1 MSQSQNA
8 GDGRRAR
15 GSRKARNSRQMRRNP
30 RRRASAGSL
39 PSGPGP
45 VAPVASAAP
54 VAPAC
59 PGGPARSGGPGSRG
73 AARPGRRPSSPQARD
88 SRRKAVAAVLIAVA
102 LCVGSW
108 LIQRGA
114 DIQDPPPQPS
124 AAEAFP
130 ATGPRTGAAS
140 GERAVPPLPVAVPT
154 RVRIPAIDVDAPLEP
169 LGLLPDGSLSSP
181 RDDES
186 NVAGWYAAGAA
197 PGATGTAVV
206 AGHVDTATGP
216 AVFYNLGALKKGYR
230 VEVARADGRTALF
243 AIDAIEVYSRDDF
256 PSQKVYGPA
265 QRAELRLITCGGG
278 FSEESHAYLGNVV
291 VYAHLTGVR

>member
-1 MSQSQNA
+1 
-8 GDGRRAR
+8 
-15 GSRKARNSRQMRRNP
+15 MRRNP
-30 RRRASAGSL
+30 CRRAPAGSPACPSSPSSVFPL
-39 PSGPGP
+39 SSLSSLSSGSRPAAPACFGGRGSGPG
-45 VAPVASAAP
+45 
-54 VAPAC
+54 
-59 PGGPARSGGPGSRG
+59 GGRGLGGGSGSGPGSGG
-73 AARPGRRPSSPQARD
+73 AARPRRRPPSPQARD
-88 SRRKAVAAVLIAVA
+88 SRRKAVVAVLLAAA
-102 LCVGSW
+102 LCAGSW
-108 LIQRGA
+108 LIRRGA

-130 ATGPRTGAAS
+130 VTGPRTEPAR

-169 LGLLPDGSLSSP
+169 LRLLADGSLSSP

-186 NVAGWYAAGAA
+186 NVAGWYADGAA

-206 AGHVDTATGP
+206 AGHVDTTTGP

-243 AIDAIEVYSRDDF
+243 AIDAIEVYSRTDF

-265 QRAELRLITCGGG
+265 KRAELRLITCGGG

-291 VYAHLTGVR
+291 VYAHLSGVR

>member
-1 MSQSQNA
+1 
-8 GDGRRAR
+8 
-15 GSRKARNSRQMRRNP
+15 MRRNP
-30 RRRASAGSL
+30 NRRAAPAATALPVSAGRRTPL
-39 PSGPGP
+39 RAGPPGARRPHPSRRSP
-45 VAPVASAAP
+45 SSS
-54 VAPAC
+54 
-59 PGGPARSGGPGSRG
+59 PARE
-73 AARPGRRPSSPQARD
+73 
-88 SRRKAVAAVLIAVA
+88 SRRKAVAAACIAVA
-102 LCVGSW
+102 LCFGSW

-114 DIQDPPPQPS
+114 DIQDPPPVPS

-130 ATGPRTGAAS
+130 AAGPPAGPVR

-154 RVRIPAIDVDAPLEP
+154 RVRIPAIDVDAPLQP

-181 RDDES
+181 RDDET
-186 NVAGWYAAGAA
+186 NLAGWYADGAA

-243 AIDAIEVYSRDDF
+243 TIDAIEVYSRTDF
-256 PSQKVYGPA
+256 PSQKVYGPSK
-265 QRAELRLITCGGG
+265 RAELRVITCGGG

>member
-15 GSRKARNSRQMRRNP
+15 GSRKVRNSRQMRRNP
-30 RRRASAGSL
+30 RRRARADSSA
-39 PSGPGP
+39 
-45 VAPVASAAP
+45 
-54 VAPAC
+54 
-59 PGGPARSGGPGSRG
+59 SR
-73 AARPGRRPSSPQARD
+73 PPSPQARD
-88 SRRKAVAAVLIAVA
+88 SRRKAVVAVLLAVA

-108 LIQRGA
+108 LIRRGA

-130 ATGPRTGAAS
+130 ATGPRTGPVR
-140 GERAVPPLPVAVPT
+140 GERATPPLPIAVPT

-169 LGLLPDGSLSSP
+169 LRLLPDGSLSSP

-186 NVAGWYAAGAA
+186 NVAGWYADGAA
-197 PGATGTAVV
+197 PGTTGTAVV

-230 VEVARADGRTALF
+230 VEVARADARTAVF
-243 AIDAIEVYSRDDF
+243 TVDAIEVYSRADF

-265 QRAELRLITCGGG
+265 GRPELRLITCGGG

-291 VYAHLTGVR
+291 VYAHLSGVR